1 SGSCLRR
8 RSRRRDRLPEQG
20 EFMTTIVQTRA
31 PELARVAEDLIR
43 GGTSR
48 TEAVARVVEATG
60 EDVDRLRTAKTWWVR
75 RMPRFRW
82 NDYTGVHVLAV
93 LEEALA
99 QVDSLVPDQT
109 GA

>member
-1 SGSCLRR
+1 
-8 RSRRRDRLPEQG
+8 
-20 EFMTTIVQTRA
+20 MTTIVKTGA

-43 GGTSR
+43 SGTSR
-48 TEAVARVVEATG
+48 AEAVARVIEATG
-60 EDVDRLRTAKTWWVR
+60 DDVDRLRIAKTWWVR

-99 QVDSLVPDQT
+99 QVDPLVPGQS
-109 GA
+109 GG